1 MPLKAKVK
9 ATLSTRYSL
18 STSTLCQLCSRYVAR
33 PTCHHEL
40 TAAAKTAA
48 RSKKRRK
55 KRRNRSTILSRPKAL
70 RGKKRRRDSPS
81 RPSSPA
87 TLAASA
93 AEPESRP
100 SSTKQLPNSH
110 PILRTCYLVI
120 AFTTLVIIISATFG
134 VAFTAVSWLVA
145 VGTLISAVPIARHYP
160 PCHCWR
166 KPSIADGM
174 RPIMRLTGFCMA

>member
-93 AEPESRP
+93 SEPESQP
-100 SSTKQLPNSH
+100 GSTTQVAQQSSDSPKML
-110 PILRTCYLVI
+110 
-120 AFTTLVIIISATFG
+120 
-134 VAFTAVSWLVA
+134 
-145 VGTLISAVPIARHYP
+145 
-160 PCHCWR
+160 PCHSLHDSGDHYWCDFWCGLD
-166 KPSIADGM
+166 SS
-174 RPIMRLTGFCMA
+174 LW